1 MVELTIYGETEPE
14 HLQHVGSGM
23 KASTDK
29 HDLSRKLIALL
40 RPRYGTAFKQN
51 LPVLETML
59 YAICLE
65 DATPDEADTSYGR
78 LFSDFND
85 LNEVRVSTIYELE
98 KVFEGMPHPDLRGL
112 RVKSTLHYVFE
123 ETYGFDFELLR
134 RKTQEKAVK
143 DLNKIKG
150 LSTFCREYTLQHALD
165 NHVLPIDGSMNKV
178 LVWLG
183 VTEASSNP
191 EHTSE
196 TLRGFVRKADAQL
209 FCHLLHSVATD
220 SAFRKIF
227 DEQPPA
233 EGEAHGA
240 ARLQEV
246 LAGGPRKGARQKV
259 EKRDEKKTPVAAK
272 SPAKPAPDKLTADK
286 ASGEKASGAK
296 ASAKSTAKSTSGS
309 RQTATAKAGAAWTSP
324 KKK

>member
-1 MVELTIYGETEPE
+1 MVVTTIYGEIQPE
-14 HLQHVGSGM
+14 HIQHFGSGM

-65 DATPDEADTSYGR
+65 NATADEADASYGR

-98 KVFEGMPHPDLRGL
+98 KVFEGMSHPDLRGL

-150 LSTFCREYTLQHALD
+150 LSTFCREFTLQHALD
-165 NHVLPIDGSMNKV
+165 NHVLPIDDSMNKV
-178 LVWLG
+178 LLWLG
-183 VTEASSNP
+183 VAESPSTP

-209 FCHLLHSVATD
+209 FCHLLHCVATD
-220 SAFRKIF
+220 TAFKKIF

-246 LAGGPRKGARQKV
+246 LAGGPRKGA
-259 EKRDEKKTPVAAK
+259 KRKDDKAGDKKAPAAK
-272 SPAKPAPDKLTADK
+272 SGSKSAAEKSA
-286 ASGEKASGAK
+286 GEKSTGTK
-296 ASAKSTAKSTSGS
+296 AGAKSTAKAGS
-309 RQTATAKAGAAWTSP
+309 SARQTAKAGAARTST

>member
-1 MVELTIYGETEPE
+1 
-14 HLQHVGSGM
+14 M

-59 YAICLE
+59 YAVCLE
-65 DATPDEADTSYGR
+65 NATPDEADTSYGK
-78 LFSDFND
+78 LFSEFND

-98 KVFEGMPHPDLRGL
+98 KVFEGMSHPDLRGL
-112 RVKSTLHYVFE
+112 RIKSTLHYVFE
-123 ETYGFDFELLR
+123 ETYGFDFESLR

-165 NHVLPIDGSMNKV
+165 NHVLPIDESMNKV
-178 LVWLG
+178 LAWLG
-183 VTEASSNP
+183 VSDEGSTP

-220 SAFRKIF
+220 SAFRKVF
-227 DEQPPA
+227 DEHPPA

-246 LAGGPRKGARQKV
+246 LAGGPRKGSKRKD
-259 EKRDEKKTPVAAK
+259 EKRDDKKGAPVAKPAAK
-272 SPAKPAPDKLTADK
+272 SHAEKPAGPKTGGEKTASEKSPAAKAPAKTGTKTA
-286 ASGEKASGAK
+286 S
-296 ASAKSTAKSTSGS
+296 SA
-309 RQTATAKAGAAWTSP
+309 RQTAPANARAARPAP